1 MNKLENKGNSVAFYI
16 LSLVSFLITLSLN
29 FAAVFGDAWWIWIP
43 QDPMDQENHELG
55 LLRYCVIKGKG
66 KYCKFNKAIGWKR
79 LWSAKKSGIV
89 SLFKTIYLNQETL

>member
-66 KYCKFNKAIGWKR
+66 KYCKFNKAIGSGNVYG
-79 LWSAKKSGIV
+79 LLKSQV
-89 SLFKTIYLNQETL
+89 